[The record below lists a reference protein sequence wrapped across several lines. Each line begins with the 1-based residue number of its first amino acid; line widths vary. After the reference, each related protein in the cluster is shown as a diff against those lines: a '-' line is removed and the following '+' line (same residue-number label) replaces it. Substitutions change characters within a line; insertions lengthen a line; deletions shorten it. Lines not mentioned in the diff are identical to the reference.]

1 MDSGIPPSDDIL
13 QRALQKAV
21 DAGIPIA
28 AAAGNSDKTRLAIL
42 APYVLL
48 AICLTFTND
57 EQIQVY
63 L

>member
-13 QRALQKAV
+13 QRALQKAAV
-21 DAGIPIA
+21 
-28 AAAGNSDKTRLAIL
+28 GNSEKTRLAIP
-42 APYVLL
+42 ARYVLL